1 MKVNEILK
9 SKGPHVYS
17 IGEDRTVKE
26 AIDMMHRNHI
36 GSLVILNISGDLTG
50 IISERDILEL
60 CFKYPDNFQK
70 LIIKNVMSKQTI
82 IAEPGDDID
91 YIEMVMTSEFIR
103 HVPIVEYN
111 KLVGLVSI
119 GDIVKAQSKI
129 IQFENKYLR
138 DYING
143 VRG

>member
-1 MKVNEILK
+1 MKVSEILK

-17 IGEDRTVKE
+17 IGEDRTVRV

-36 GSLVILNISGDLTG
+36 GSLVILNLSGDLTG
-50 IISERDILEL
+50 IITERDILEL
-60 CFKYPDNFQK
+60 CVKYPDNFQN

-82 IAEPGDDID
+82 IAEPNDDID

-103 HVPIVEYN
+103 HVPVVEN
-111 KLVGLVSI
+111 HKLVGLVSI
-119 GDIVKAQSKI
+119 GDVVKAQSKI
-129 IQFENKYLR
+129 IQYENKYLR